1 MILNTFLKTLNLK
14 LTPKAKMQLGMFIV
28 SRYKA
33 LNPDAELKK
42 VRIKENGESFE
53 VVDYPKDFLENEKT
67 KKIVSRFLKRGKEIR
82 EKIMAERQNK

>member
-1 MILNTFLKTLNLK
+1 MILNTFLKTQNLK
-14 LTPKAKMQLGMFIV
+14 LTPKAKMQLGKFIA

-53 VVDYPKDFLENEKT
+53 VVDYPKDFLEQQKT
-67 KKIVSRFLKRGKEIR
+67 KNVVARFLTRGKEIR
-82 EKIMAERQNK
+82 EKLRAEKESK

>member
-1 MILNTFLKTLNLK
+1 MILNTFLKTQNLK
-14 LTPKAKMQLGMFIV
+14 LTPKAKMQLGKFIV

-53 VVDYPKDFLENEKT
+53 VVDYPKDFLEHEKT
-67 KKIVSRFLKRGKEIR
+67 KKIVSKFLKRGKQILELIR
-82 EKIMAERQNK
+82 AEKENK